1 MLVSLV
7 EDRSKASGWA
17 GLISLDLHVAAG
29 HELSFVLFYAAREL
43 KVGLMWVEYSSK
55 ERLLLGM
62 ACAGQGYRST
72 HTVTERVSV
81 LVKEQ

>member
-1 MLVSLV
+1 MLVSLA

-17 GLISLDLHVAAG
+17 GLISLDLRVAAG
-29 HELSFVLFYAAREL
+29 HELSSVLFYVAREL
-43 KVGLMWVEYSSK
+43 KVGLTWVEYSSK

-62 ACAGQGYRST
+62 ACAGQEYSSA
-72 HTVTERVSV
+72 HAVTERVSV